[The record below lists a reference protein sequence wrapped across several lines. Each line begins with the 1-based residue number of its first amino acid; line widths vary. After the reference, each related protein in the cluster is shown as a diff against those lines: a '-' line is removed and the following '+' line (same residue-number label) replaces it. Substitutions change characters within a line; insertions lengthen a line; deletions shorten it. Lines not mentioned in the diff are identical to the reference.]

1 MGVAAAFGGFRS
13 WAALWLLPVAGL
25 TGLAFTTL
33 VVAFSARQE
42 NDGGFNLLFRLGQTP
57 MMLFSGTFFP
67 ISQLPVWL
75 QPLAWVTPLWHGVEA
90 NRAIALGTGSL
101 VGILGHLLALAAFAG
116 LGWWLALVSLRKRL
130 VV

>member
-1 MGVAAAFGGFRS
+1 
-13 WAALWLLPVAGL
+13 L
-25 TGLAFTTL
+25 
-33 VVAFSARQE
+33 
-42 NDGGFNLLFRLGQTP
+42 
-57 MMLFSGTFFP
+57 
-67 ISQLPVWL
+67 QLPVWL